1 MLVDRVIKTKRGEH
15 NVRKIHKTNIRLN
28 IKSNGI
34 NSINAI
40 NDNYWNISKNKPR
53 KSYNIQTKKTRE
65 KRRSIQEHDIKGCA
79 ETN

>member
-1 MLVDRVIKTKRGEH
+1 MLVDRAIKTKRGEH

-53 KSYNIQTKKTRE
+53 KSYNCLLYTSDAADE
-65 KRRSIQEHDIKGCA
+65 L
-79 ETN
+79 

>member
-40 NDNYWNISKNKPR
+40 NDNYCNISNNIKNNFKIY
-53 KSYNIQTKKTRE
+53 KSVKIYNV
-65 KRRSIQEHDIKGCA
+65 
-79 ETN
+79 